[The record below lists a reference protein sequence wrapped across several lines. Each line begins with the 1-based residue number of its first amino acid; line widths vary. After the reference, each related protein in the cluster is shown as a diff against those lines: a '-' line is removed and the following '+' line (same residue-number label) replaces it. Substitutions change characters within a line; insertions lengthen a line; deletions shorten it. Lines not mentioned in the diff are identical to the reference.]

1 MLRTERLNCPS
12 TRRMKRSMG
21 YRRSQ
26 LRRHLIPITS
36 LLAISLILSCKEDL
50 ASETAVAESVLE
62 QPVEPVKDE
71 PLPKAI
77 NGAPLSAEFIE
88 FTGDGLT
95 RRVKTTLYNHGPK
108 TAGGYVLLVRYFD
121 SNGELLRVRPGSAF
135 ESFSAFMSYSGAAF
149 TIPAEKRTT
158 IEIENVHVPDKAH
171 RAEVIA
177 TKVDAIESGNNV
189 YWFTQPRWS
198 AWPNEDDAVD
208 SEE

>member
-1 MLRTERLNCPS
+1 M
-12 TRRMKRSMG
+12 
-21 YRRSQ
+21 
-26 LRRHLIPITS
+26 RRHLISLTS
-36 LLAISLILSCKEDL
+36 LLLISLTLGCKEDSK
-50 ASETAVAESVLE
+50 SEAAVVENVVD
-62 QPVEPVKDE
+62 QPIEPVKDE

-77 NGAPLSAEFIE
+77 NGAPLSAEFVE

-149 TIPAEKRTT
+149 TILAKKRTT
-158 IEIENVHVPDKAH
+158 IEIENVHVPDKAY

-177 TKVDAIESGNNV
+177 TKVDAIESGNNIH
-189 YWFTQPRWS
+189 WFTQPRWS
-198 AWPNEDDAVD
+198 AWPNENDAVD
-208 SEE
+208 SKE